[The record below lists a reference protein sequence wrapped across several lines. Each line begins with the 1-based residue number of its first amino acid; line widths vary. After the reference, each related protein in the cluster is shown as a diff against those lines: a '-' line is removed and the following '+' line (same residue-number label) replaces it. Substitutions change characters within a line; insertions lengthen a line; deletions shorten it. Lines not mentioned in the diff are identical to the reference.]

1 MKKNGS
7 LAKKNGLT
15 ATVESTL
22 FSSLLMTVWA
32 KFYTLVCKTEDLK
45 KDPKPGNGSG
55 GLLGKSVTFVG
66 LPPSTSP
73 DSSPVST
80 LSIVS
85 SMFQHFRQFQIKL
98 PAIIKARGNMSHISF
113 LIMKFTTAYLQ
124 PKHALKSLQLNW
136 NLHLCCLNH
145 FLLLYVEI
153 YSFWLD

>member
-1 MKKNGS
+1 MNNASAPSPHLPLAADRMSKNQDS
-7 LAKKNGLT
+7 LAKN
-15 ATVESTL
+15 VSDIESTL
-22 FSSLLMTVWA
+22 FSSQLMTVWA
-32 KFYTLVCKTEDLK
+32 EFCLLVCKADDLK
-45 KDPKPGNGSG
+45 RDPKPGTG

-85 SMFQHFRQFQIKL
+85 RVFI
-98 PAIIKARGNMSHISF
+98 
-113 LIMKFTTAYLQ
+113 KFTKITFYLK
-124 PKHALKSLQLNW
+124 PKHVLKSLQLNW

-153 YSFWLD
+153 YSFWSE